1 MKKVLSVF
9 FAAAL
14 MLLATESYAQ
24 IYFAAGYI
32 NAQDKSVLS
41 EKITNTTTTEKVDLN
56 GVYAGAY
63 YNMNLGFVDDLGLA
77 PGIYVTTLFGKK
89 DGISHRDLAVNIP
102 VNLTYSFDITNDFK
116 VFGFGGPALS
126 FGLVKKA
133 SYTFEGTTHTT
144 DYFNKDYGRT
154 FRRAN
159 VLLGLG
165 AGFEVAE
172 LIQVSVGAELG
183 LIPQY
188 KFENELGGAR
198 YTRPYQL
205 KLGVGY
211 RF

>member
-14 MLLATESYAQ
+14 MLLGTEAYAQ
-24 IYFAAGYI
+24 LYFAAGYV
-32 NAQDKSVLS
+32 NAQDKSVS
-41 EKITNTTTTEKVDLN
+41 TEKLTNTTYTNKVDLN
-56 GVYAGAY
+56 GVFAGAY
-63 YNMNLGFVDDLGLA
+63 YNLDLGFVDDLGLA
-77 PGIYVTTLFGKK
+77 PGVYLTTLFGKK
-89 DGISHRDLAVNIP
+89 DGVSHSDISVNIP
-102 VNLTYSFDITNDFK
+102 VNITYAFDITNDFK
-116 VFGFGGPALS
+116 VFGFGGPAVS
-126 FGLVKKA
+126 FGLIKKA
-133 SYTFEGTTHTT
+133 SYTFEGTTHTAN
-144 DYFNKDYGRT
+144 YYSKDYGTT
-154 FRRAN
+154 FNRAN
-159 VLLGLG
+159 LLLGLG